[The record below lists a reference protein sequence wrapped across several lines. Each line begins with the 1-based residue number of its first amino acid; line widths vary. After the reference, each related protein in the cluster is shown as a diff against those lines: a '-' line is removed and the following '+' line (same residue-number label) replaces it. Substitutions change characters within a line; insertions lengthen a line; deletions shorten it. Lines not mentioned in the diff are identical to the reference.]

1 MYETNV
7 IGAAAVVRS
16 HRQRVNFAV
25 SAKLLLMASVEVL
38 FFKKF
43 RVKFWASSGE
53 EKRKKGRKEGMKEGR
68 KKGRKEGRMEGR
80 KKERKK
86 ERKKRKKER
95 KKEERYDTV

>member
-25 SAKLLLMASVEVL
+25 SVKLLLMASVEVL
-38 FFKKF
+38 FITKF

-53 EKRKKGRKEGMKEGR
+53 EKRKKERKEGR
-68 KKGRKEGRMEGR
+68 KEGR

-86 ERKKRKKER
+86 ERRKEGRKER